1 MADEAKETNNE
12 ANETE
17 GFEVFTTEAV
27 DQGEAEQEQSSE
39 AESND
44 QETQGEES
52 AKAQEDDTDEEQ
64 DTDDNTEDADNADD
78 AGAEDKPKKSGR
90 FQKRIDRLTKRASE
104 AERRAAEAEA
114 RLREFEGKG
123 DKGSDAGSDD
133 EPDPGDYESYNDY
146 LDALADWKSEQKGK
160 TADDKP
166 REKAKEKNQDKEPE
180 SDPEFDDAV
189 AEVTEAF
196 NDTRNKYKDFN
207 EVISQQD
214 LTITKDM
221 VKALAETDDPGEVA
235 YYLGKHKDEATRIAA
250 LPPLAQ
256 AKEIGKLEARLQ
268 HKPGK
273 KLPSAPDPINPVK
286 GGDSKRKT
294 AYEADSFREFE
305 QLRNEQDAKR
315 GSGW

>member
-1 MADEAKETNNE
+1 MADEAKETN
-12 ANETE
+12 NETE

-27 DQGEAEQEQSSE
+27 DHDEVEQEQSSE
-39 AESND
+39 ADD

-52 AKAQEDDTDEEQ
+52 AKAQQDMDEEQ

-78 AGAEDKPKKSGR
+78 AGAEDKPKKIGR

-114 RLREFEGKG
+114 RLRELEGKV
-123 DKGSDAGSDD
+123 DSYTTDSDE

-146 LDALADWKSEQKGK
+146 LDALADWKSAQKGK

-166 REKAKEKNQDKEPE
+166 QGKAKEKNQEQEPE
-180 SDPEFDDAV
+180 SDPDFDDAI

-196 NDTRNKYKDFN
+196 DETRSKYKDFD

-235 YYLGKHKDEATRIAA
+235 YYLGKHKDEASRIAA

-268 HKPGK
+268 QKPGK

-294 AYEADSFREFE
+294 AYEADSFQEFE
-305 QLRNEQDAKR
+305 RLRNEQDAKR

>member
-1 MADEAKETNNE
+1 MADEAKETN
-12 ANETE
+12 NETE

-27 DQGEAEQEQSSE
+27 DHDEAEQEQSSE
-39 AESND
+39 ADD

-52 AKAQEDDTDEEQ
+52 AKAQQYMDEEQ

-78 AGAEDKPKKSGR
+78 AGAEDKPKKIGR

-114 RLREFEGKG
+114 RLRELEGKG
-123 DKGSDAGSDD
+123 DSYTDPDD
-133 EPDPGDYESYNDY
+133 EPDPGDYESYSDY
-146 LDALADWKSEQKGK
+146 LDALADWKSAQKGK
-160 TADDKP
+160 TADDKSQG
-166 REKAKEKNQDKEPE
+166 KAKEKNQEQEPE
-180 SDPEFDDAV
+180 SDPEFDDAI

-196 NDTRNKYKDFN
+196 DETRSKYKDFD

-268 HKPGK
+268 QKPGK
-273 KLPSAPDPINPVK
+273 KLPSAPDPISPVK

-294 AYEADSFREFE
+294 VYEADSFREFE
-305 QLRNEQDAKR
+305 RLRNEQDAKR

>member
-27 DQGEAEQEQSSE
+27 DHDEAEQEQSSE
-39 AESND
+39 ADD

-52 AKAQEDDTDEEQ
+52 VKAQEDDTDEEQ

-114 RLREFEGKG
+114 RLRELEGKG
-123 DKGSDAGSDD
+123 DSYTDSDD
-133 EPDPGDYESYNDY
+133 EPDPGDYESYSDY

-160 TADDKP
+160 TADDKSG
-166 REKAKEKNQDKEPE
+166 EKGKGKKQYQEPE
-180 SDPEFDDAV
+180 SDPEFDDAI

-196 NDTRNKYKDFN
+196 NETRSKYKDFN
-207 EVISQQD
+207 EVISQHD

-235 YYLGKHKDEATRIAA
+235 YYLGKHKDVANRIAD

-268 HKPGK
+268 QKPGK